1 MKPFDKEKSCQGC
14 PDRTV
19 EPNCHMTCEGY
30 LKRVEKNKR
39 IKELRD
45 EATRGTREAYKEK
58 HEAIARTKRRLG
70 KKV

>member
-19 EPNCHMTCEGY
+19 EPNCHMTCGGY
-30 LKRVEKNKR
+30 LKRAEKSSKKKDLKNDA
-39 IKELRD
+39 L
-45 EATRGTREAYKEK
+45 RGTREAYWEK
-58 HEAIARTKRRLG
+58 KEAIARTKRRLG